1 LALITKARAKVGR
14 NQKAAERRRKREL
27 RFQFTRP
34 RTEWAWI
41 GKIPPGSAVERHG
54 VIARIKAAYV
64 PLVAEAWL
72 EAI

>member
-1 LALITKARAKVGR
+1 MM
-14 NQKAAERRRKREL
+14 
-27 RFQFTRP
+27 FS
-34 RTEWAWI
+34 
-41 GKIPPGSAVERHG
+41 KIPPGSAVERHG